1 MFITITYYNQ
11 TMGRQNTVFCLFS
24 ILVIIFKF
32 TDAANAYLYYD
43 NANCLSG
50 GNVMGELY
58 YVWDDK
64 NMKGKGK
71 HIKKYTGTCKYFEN
85 GLFNTEFQT
94 VDNGYMKDG
103 YCIVCQGMLGC
114 TSKQYSC
121 KYFQTIIPSKQT
133 YKLSYNSTSN
143 VSDVDDNQDTFDLE
157 EVAENIY
164 QEILRSNKYKSS
176 STYVYSL
183 AAAAVATT
191 AFFVVISASRTYY
204 RRINLNRSVDPTCL
218 TNEGGIQV

>member
-1 MFITITYYNQ
+1 
-11 TMGRQNTVFCLFS
+11 MGRQNTVFCLFS
-24 ILVIIFKF
+24 ILAIIFKF

-50 GNVMGELY
+50 GNVLGELY

-64 NMKGKGK
+64 NMKGKGR
-71 HIKKYTGTCKYFEN
+71 HIEKYKGTCKYFEN
-85 GLFNTEFQT
+85 GSFNTEFQT
-94 VDNGYMKDG
+94 VDYGYMKDG
-103 YCIVCQGMLGC
+103 YCIICQGMLGC

-143 VSDVDDNQDTFDLE
+143 TSEEDTNQDTSDLE

-164 QEILRSNKYKSS
+164 QEILSSNEYKSS
-176 STYVYSL
+176 PTYVYSL
-183 AAAAVATT
+183 AGVAVAIT
-191 AFFVVISASRTYY
+191 AFFVAISSTRTYH
-204 RRINLNRSVDPTCL
+204 RRMQLTRSVDPTCL
-218 TNEGGIQV
+218 TNEGGVQV